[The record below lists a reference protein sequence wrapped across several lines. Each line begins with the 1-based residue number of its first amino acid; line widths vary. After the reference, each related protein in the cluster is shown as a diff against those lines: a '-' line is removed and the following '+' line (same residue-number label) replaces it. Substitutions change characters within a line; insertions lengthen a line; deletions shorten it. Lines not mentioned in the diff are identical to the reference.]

1 MKDGKPRLQIDF
13 MNWMDIAA
21 ILPFYFELARAL
33 AVGEDPELTV
43 SGAEPTATEFIKLTK
58 VLRIFKMCRH
68 FDGAH
73 VIFVAAKNSAKR
85 LIIPIFFLVIFVLI
99 FAAFIF
105 ETERG
110 AVCYYDPNGDYTFT
124 DPDDPSVILR
134 PFQECLNSIGDEI
147 DLSEMEEGTLGAFSR
162 NIAERGYEVGQRIMV
177 DDSASETQFPDI
189 VSAGWLTIVTMTTVG
204 YGVVS
209 PITKLGKSSA
219 IGAMLFGTFY
229 LAMPLTIVGGTFWE
243 AYTENEAKKKQAHAA
258 MDAHAAR
265 DKAKAKGDEFSGIR
279 YQAMELEPM
288 KKVMRQHDLYI
299 EYILKPAE
307 ERYFDNGKS
316 ILGEL
321 DKCMAA
327 LEKEPESAAKEVM
340 ERVMGCQT
348 RLLLLS
354 GVVHALK
361 IDGQVLHG

>member
-1 MKDGKPRLQIDF
+1 MAFAFACAVCDGDEFPF
-13 MNWMDIAA
+13 
-21 ILPFYFELARAL
+21 ILLAL
-33 AVGEDPELTV
+33 ATLV
-43 SGAEPTATEFIKLTK
+43 A
-58 VLRIFKMCRH
+58 
-68 FDGAH
+68 
-73 VIFVAAKNSAKR
+73 VAA
-85 LIIPIFFLVIFVLI
+85 LVLLVRRSLRRQPE
-99 FAAFIF
+99 AMKGWVSTA
-105 ETERG
+105 
-110 AVCYYDPNGDYTFT
+110 
-124 DPDDPSVILR
+124 VILYNHA
-134 PFQECLNSIGDEI
+134 Q
-147 DLSEMEEGTLGAFSR
+147 T
-162 NIAERGYEVGQRIMV
+162 
-177 DDSASETQFPDI
+177 
-189 VSAGWLTIVTMTTVG
+189 
-204 YGVVS
+204 
-209 PITKLGKSSA
+209 
-219 IGAMLFGTFY
+219 
-229 LAMPLTIVGGTFWE
+229 LTIVGGTFWE

-258 MDAHAAR
+258 MDAHAER

-288 KKVMRQHDLYI
+288 KKVMRHHDMYI